1 MDSSQDASREKDSGA
16 SNSPHAPPPDRCH
29 LIKRILRAIF
39 RPILWYWGAPAGR
52 TRRLVVAGMLV
63 IAVVATAYLLLPRID
78 KSLMNTTSV
87 GNPGY
92 DAWIDAVRQHAQGL
106 GTDVVDERVLPVG
119 VMAQVEA
126 TMLCEHK
133 GTGVTGGIFCH
144 EPTPRE
150 RVQFRRDRLLL
161 LAGGWVV
168 FLLLL
173 AAVAQQKQLTAS
185 GRDGDADTVAPTQL
199 RLLADIELSKQTAT
213 TERMYKLLLSMSLYL
228 LVGGVAMAFIGIA
241 IFYLTLP
248 EREIKEEFHEHLLRL
263 LRPTAI
269 LLFVESVAWF
279 LLRQYRA
286 LAEDYKSFF
295 LLYLR
300 RSNRLA
306 GLRILTDGNFK
317 EDLRPAATVL
327 MNEDLTNRLKP
338 GESTEALEVAKVIDS
353 NPGDVAKGTLEA
365 VVKILAG
372 K

>member
-92 DAWIDAVRQHAQGL
+92 DAWIDAVRGIPQGL

-144 EPTPRE
+144 EPTPRTRSIPE
-150 RVQFRRDRLLL
+150 TSYSSSQVDGLYSFSYWPPWHNRSNSRL
-161 LAGGWVV
+161 
-168 FLLLL
+168 
-173 AAVAQQKQLTAS
+173 Q
-185 GRDGDADTVAPTQL
+185 
-199 RLLADIELSKQTAT
+199 
-213 TERMYKLLLSMSLYL
+213 
-228 LVGGVAMAFIGIA
+228 VAMEMLIPSPQRNCDF
-241 IFYLTLP
+241 LP
-248 EREIKEEFHEHLLRL
+248 
-263 LRPTAI
+263 T
-269 LLFVESVAWF
+269 S
-279 LLRQYRA
+279 
-286 LAEDYKSFF
+286 S
-295 LLYLR
+295 
-300 RSNRLA
+300 
-306 GLRILTDGNFK
+306 
-317 EDLRPAATVL
+317 
-327 MNEDLTNRLKP
+327 
-338 GESTEALEVAKVIDS
+338 
-353 NPGDVAKGTLEA
+353 
-365 VVKILAG
+365 
-372 K
+372 